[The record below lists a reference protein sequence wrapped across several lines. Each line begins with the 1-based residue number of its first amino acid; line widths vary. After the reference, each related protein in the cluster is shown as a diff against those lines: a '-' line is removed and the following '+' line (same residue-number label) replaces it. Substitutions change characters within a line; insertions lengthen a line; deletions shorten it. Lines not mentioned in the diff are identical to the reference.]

1 MVENTEPRER
11 GSSVSCT
18 REVAYEPMALRL
30 SDSAVCL
37 AAGITLALVL
47 SGCASNT
54 DADNTL
60 RDAAVYRSV
69 IADVVDRSAVDLDS
83 SGELPTLFIETFDA
97 DGVALEVQVE
107 IVNDLIEQ
115 YDVRFIDDRAEA
127 IEMDLA
133 ELPVR
138 SNGLLIGLGPIV
150 HNGAIDVR
158 TELYLSANEIRAY
171 RYTLAGRDD
180 RWAIVGAPEEIQ
192 PEGFVSSP

>member
-1 MVENTEPRER
+1 
-11 GSSVSCT
+11 
-18 REVAYEPMALRL
+18 MALRL

-37 AAGITLALVL
+37 AAGFTLALVL

-69 IADVVDRSAVDLDS
+69 IVDVVDRSAVDLDS

-115 YDVRFIDDRAEA
+115 YEVRFIDDREEA

-180 RWAIVGAPEEIQ
+180 RWATVGAPEEIQ
-192 PEGFVSSP
+192 PEGFVSAP